1 MKTLAEVLREADPL
15 GPIHSDARRPAR
27 KHRRDRRAD
36 VERQGDGGAVE
47 NVPKRRAAMT
57 AVGVLAF
64 TGIAAV
70 LFNWQFPTDVVAA
83 VRFEVRLAE
92 ESPAPG
98 LREIA
103 LPGTDRKI
111 YLHQDA
117 VIVNRDIARA
127 QVAQG
132 DGRSSFGV
140 DLTFNADGAAKM
152 LRATQHHIGRPL
164 AILVDG
170 EVVVAPVVRAP
181 ISMAATINGH
191 YSRADAER
199 IVAGILGR

>member
-15 GPIHSDARRPAR
+15 GPSTSEARRPAR
-27 KHRRDRRAD
+27 EHRRDRRAV
-36 VERQGDGGAVE
+36 VEHEGQGGVVE

-57 AVGVLAF
+57 AIGALALS
-64 TGIAAV
+64 GIAA
-70 LFNWQFPTDVVAA
+70 LIFNWPYPMDVVAA

-92 ESPAPG
+92 ENPAPG

-103 LPGTDRKI
+103 IPGTDRKI
-111 YLHQDA
+111 YLHQEA
-117 VIVNRDIARA
+117 VIVNSDIARA

-132 DGRSSFGV
+132 EGASSFGV
-140 DLTFNADGAAKM
+140 DVTFNAEGAAKM
-152 LRATQHHIGRPL
+152 LRATQHHVGRPL

-170 EVVVAPVVRAP
+170 ELVIAPVVRSP
-181 ISMAATINGH
+181 ISSSASINGN
-191 YSRADAER
+191 YSKVDAER